1 MAKKIDIGNK
11 AFSNAINH
19 LRFKPHKNIIKA
31 LDAKMFSLDANNV
44 FSYKPEYLASKEFES
59 SCSLSERRFGKD
71 VTTKDITLKLT
82 GLFSF
87 IAKQESPHKEEL
99 KKLAIETIKDLYQ
112 VPDHVRFQAFIET
125 NIDLD
130 TEQDDSPK
138 PFLNLSLDQKN
149 QMRDEIQ
156 KRVILNGL
164 VHGSSMYIWK
174 SVYYIVRDKLIDL
187 NPMLVQL
194 YDEYTAG
201 INFNFWTFDPAEIQ
215 EKIKSGQQF
224 TQGFNEIK
232 FDEPGKPEANV
243 LCKGI
248 NFPVLLHELNKG
260 VMDYLIC
267 RGIPQEYSE
276 EELQYYY
283 SKADAY
289 ENELWHYLLSPT
301 LWNDLLDTV
310 NVSPEE
316 LPRVIMNLTKL
327 SYQTLTEIFRAMMDD
342 KEKAKIKLEVWKVI

>member
-11 AFSNAINH
+11 AFSNAISH
-19 LRFKPHKNIIKA
+19 LKHKPHRNIIKA

-44 FSYKPEYLASKEFES
+44 FSYKPEYLASKEFEA
-59 SCSLSERRFGKD
+59 SCNLVDRRLGSN
-71 VTTKDITLKLT
+71 TTAKDISLKLS

-87 IAKQESPHKEEL
+87 ITKQESPHKEEL
-99 KKLAIETIKDLYQ
+99 KELAIQTIKDLYQ
-112 VPDHVRFQAFIET
+112 VPDHVRLQAFIET

-130 TEQDDSPK
+130 TDQDDSPK

-174 SVYYIVRDKLIDL
+174 SVYYIVRDKLVDL

-201 INFNFWTFDPAEIQ
+201 INFNFWTLNPAEIQ
-215 EKIKSGQQF
+215 EEIKSGQQF

-232 FDEPGKPEANV
+232 FDEPGKPAANV

-301 LWNDLLDTV
+301 LWNDLLEV
-310 NVSPEE
+310 ASVSPED

-342 KEKAKIKLEVWKVI
+342 KEKAKIKLEAWKVI